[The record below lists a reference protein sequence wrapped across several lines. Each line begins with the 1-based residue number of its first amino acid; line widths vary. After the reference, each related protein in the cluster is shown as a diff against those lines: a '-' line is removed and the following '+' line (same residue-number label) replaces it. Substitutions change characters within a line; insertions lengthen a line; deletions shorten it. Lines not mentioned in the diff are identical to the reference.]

1 MDKKS
6 LSLAFDLRFQKIQEI
21 NPSFDLAKI
30 AVAYHGK
37 NRNYSIIKKEVFEAA
52 KESLFNIPVVGR
64 FTGDDFGG
72 HDITIAETND
82 GLKIEVAT
90 VPFGVVHESAKVE
103 WEMIEEESGEE
114 REYLT
119 TECLIWK
126 RSIGYDK
133 LVEGE
138 KWNQSMEITVN
149 DFEFDDNEYL
159 VIKDM
164 TFNALCILGTGVEPC
179 FESASIQ
186 FSLDSD
192 GNGLSKDFTAMLQ
205 DFKELSVEMSDDDPK
220 KKKDKKGKRSS
231 NPTSDPDPD
240 YDPPTVTE
248 EEEEEEGGGEGEGEG
263 EGGDPE
269 KPEGGEPEGGDPEN
283 PEGGEPEG
291 DDPENPEGGES
302 GGDDPDPVSGDS
314 SKNGEEMRDAITRA
328 IETHSYS
335 DDTGEHT
342 YYAMSFDDNYAYA
355 EVYSCTGENL
365 STKYV
370 RFNYLQSGDSIDLT
384 DETDIYANWS
394 NEYDL
399 GELVS
404 ELESLREFKNERI
417 FSDHKEKV
425 DKYVSEN
432 FSDVIETEEFEA
444 LGSSI
449 YEVEQE
455 ELSEKLYAIRGKH
468 AKYSPKPTLAPKE
481 GIKIPIKGNKEEST
495 NSRYGSLFTTYG
507 KK

>member
-37 NRNYSIIKKEVFEAA
+37 NRNCSIIKKEVFEAA

-72 HDITIAETND
+72 HDVTIAETND

-133 LVEGE
+133 LIEGE
-138 KWNQSMEITVN
+138 KWNQSMEITIN
-149 DFEFDDNEYL
+149 DFEFSDDSEYL

-192 GNGLSKDFTAMLQ
+192 ANGLSKDFTAMLQ
-205 DFKELSVEMSDDDPK
+205 DFKELSFEMSDDDPK
-220 KKKDKKGKRSS
+220 KKKDKKGKPSS
-231 NPTSDPDPD
+231 NPTSDPDSD
-240 YDPPTVTE
+240 YDPPAIPE
-248 EEEEEEGGGEGEGEG
+248 EEEEGEGEG
-263 EGGDPE
+263 EGSDPE
-269 KPEGGEPEGGDPEN
+269 P
-283 PEGGEPEG
+283 
-291 DDPENPEGGES
+291 PEGGES
-302 GGDDPDPVSGDS
+302 GGGDPDPVSGDS
-314 SKNGEEMRDAITRA
+314 SKNGEEMRDAITQA

-355 EVYSCTGENL
+355 EVYNCTGEDF
-365 STKYV
+365 SAKYV
-370 RFNYLQSGDSIDLT
+370 RFNYLQAGDSIDLT
-384 DETDIYANWS
+384 DETDVYANWS
-394 NEYDL
+394 NEYNL

-404 ELESLREFKNERI
+404 ELESLREFKNERM
-417 FSDHKEKV
+417 FSDYKEKI

-444 LGSSI
+444 LGNSI

-468 AKYSPKPTLAPKE
+468 AKYSSKPTLAPKE
-481 GIKIPIKGNKEEST
+481 GIKIPIKGNKGEPA